1 MQGKM
6 MLYLD
11 QWGNK
16 FWARTVKEL
25 REQIP
30 GRVGKMHVDKKDG
43 SIVHVG
49 YVIGEHW
56 LTAYA
61 PVEIKQ

>member
-25 REQIP
+25 REQIS
-30 GRVGKMHVDKKDG
+30 GRINKMYVDKKDG